1 MKTKLLMLALAM
13 GVTTVPVQA
22 TTFDQCLKDVESKE
36 CTSYLDGIVDG
47 ALMYHSDASGNRLE
61 EADGYESR
69 ALMYRAGK
77 RYQEANRSF
86 CADRVPHKDEIVLAI
101 QEQAS
106 AKNVTNLD
114 ELSILIDSLLDCQRL
129 K

>member
-1 MKTKLLMLALAM
+1 MKAKLMLALVI
-13 GVTTVPVQA
+13 GVMSLPAKA
-22 TTFDQCLKDVESKE
+22 TSFDECLKDVSSNE
-36 CTSYLDGIVDG
+36 CTSYLDGVVDG
-47 ALMYHSDASGNRLE
+47 ALMYHTDAAGNRLE

-69 ALMYRAGK
+69 ALKYRAGK

-86 CADRVPHKDEIVLAI
+86 CADRIPHKDEIVLAI
-101 QEQAS
+101 QEQAA